1 MDWLR
6 VASCTGSALKFD
18 FLGPSATFIC
28 ANFDESDWF
37 VYAKLPLQTQFR
49 REMKIWTILRE
60 KNTTSFTLES
70 GNAHHTNTIS
80 SVLAEFPLTYIC
92 FP

>member
-49 REMKIWTILRE
+49 RENMDNFER